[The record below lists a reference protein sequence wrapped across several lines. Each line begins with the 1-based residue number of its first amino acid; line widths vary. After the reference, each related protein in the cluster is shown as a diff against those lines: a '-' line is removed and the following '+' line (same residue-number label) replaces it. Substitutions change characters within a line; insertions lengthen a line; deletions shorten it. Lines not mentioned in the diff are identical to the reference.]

1 MLSFERRVQSVSML
15 RARTGGYIYASSTD
29 RWIWIM
35 LRVRTGGYGL
45 CFECGQMDIIL
56 ANENHR
62 PSRFAARSRLIL
74 HGTASNRVWRPRHP
88 AHDGTAGLADRLF
101 FECFSRLARLSNHWL
116 KIERSNQAVSR

>member
-1 MLSFERRVQSVSML
+1 
-15 RARTGGYIYASSTD
+15 
-29 RWIWIM
+29 M

-62 PSRFAARSRLIL
+62 TITVCGAEQAYSPRYRVQPRM
-74 HGTASNRVWRPRHP
+74 ASYPRHP
-88 AHDGTAGLADRLF
+88 ANDGTAGLADRLF